1 MPCEELDMTNAYDV
15 FKLSAE
21 PVRIELLNGTV
32 ICGNVYTIDPMT
44 CTVVIF
50 QFHKKEPFSVCVV
63 PRDAFSSM
71 RVVDRGEGLPEC
83 CREPTPQLIAWMRAL
98 LGVVQPSSQPTNQLD
113 ERKHA
118 LINWLRKNGAYDAE
132 EDGNHSIRVFRDVL
146 IQPPYTSEDCFCE
159 NLRALVSI
167 QSSIKRFDAESS
179 HLREQRPSTSE
190 VTTDSLPAKVA
201 Q

>member
-1 MPCEELDMTNAYDV
+1 M
-15 FKLSAE
+15 
-21 PVRIELLNGTV
+21 
-32 ICGNVYTIDPMT
+32 
-44 CTVVIF
+44 
-50 QFHKKEPFSVCVV
+50 
-63 PRDAFSSM
+63 
-71 RVVDRGEGLPEC
+71 
-83 CREPTPQLIAWMRAL
+83 
-98 LGVVQPSSQPTNQLD
+98 
-113 ERKHA
+113 
-118 LINWLRKNGAYDAE
+118 INWLRKNGAYDAE